1 MSGSLPIHLVV
12 SKAMGT
18 VCKQW
23 FEGDRTGLW
32 IHIFRVPTRHPSRTP
47 ATAQME
53 DSHGCD
59 HFVSPKSVRR
69 KIVNGFLGLYATP
82 KGNLKKKSDSG
93 LEYTLCSDYLACV
106 SP

>member
-23 FEGDRTGLW
+23 FEGDRAGVW
-32 IHIFRVPTRHPSRTP
+32 IHIFRVPKLSSLQNP

-69 KIVNGFLGLYATP
+69 KILNGFLGLYATP
-82 KGNLKKKSDSG
+82 KGNLNKKSDLG
-93 LEYTLCSDYLACV
+93 LSLCSDYLACV
-106 SP
+106 RP